1 MNVKLTQWK
10 KIGDH
15 PLVKENSCREFE
27 YEDAATEG
35 CGFINTFTIVTP
47 GSYIVEI
54 NDVYIGIVSEVKGRA
69 ILINESN
76 EVKKPKL
83 IRRTGKKS
91 QLTIKEN

>member
-27 YEDAATEG
+27 YEEAASEG
-35 CGFINTFTIVTP
+35 CGFINTFTIVYP
-47 GSYIVEI
+47 GSYIVEV
-54 NDVYIGIVSEVKGRA
+54 NDMYVGIVSEVKGRV
-69 ILINESN
+69 ILINEPS
-76 EVKKPKL
+76 EVRKPKL

-91 QLTIKEN
+91 QSTAKEN